1 MWKVSQWQPVEKL
14 LTGTMD
20 RGMQRELV
28 DKLAL
33 VCSESGIDPDK
44 LDQLLAAFD
53 HDERGGPGGEFVD
66 AILDF
71 FSTRMKMQE

>member
-1 MWKVSQWQPVEKL
+1 
-14 LTGTMD
+14 MD
-20 RGMQRELV
+20 RVMQHELV

-44 LDQLLAAFD
+44 MDDLLATFD
-53 HDERGGPGGEFVD
+53 QDERGGPGGEFVNT
-66 AILDF
+66 ILDF